1 MRSLTICLAVLH
13 VDLFTLRSGSNALTG
28 DGVDD
33 GLDWLAEKLTGG
45 K

>member
-1 MRSLTICLAVLH
+1 MLICSH
-13 VDLFTLRSGSNALTG
+13 CSGSNALTG

-33 GLDWLAEKLTGG
+33 GLDWLAEKLTGR